1 MSVALT
7 HDFMPAVWT
16 SQFVPLGPTVPARMQ
31 SFQTSANSHP
41 PSVFIQQTTGLRA
54 SINPLRPPFAGEL
67 YRRGKQRRY
76 RTNFTA
82 QQLEELEAAFEKMRY
97 PDVFMREELA
107 MKINLTEA
115 RVQVNDLLDIILMP
129 FIASISVP

>member
-7 HDFMPAVWT
+7 HDFMPAVWA
-16 SQFVPLGPTVPARMQ
+16 SQFVPLGPAAVTPAGMQ
-31 SFQTSANSHP
+31 SFQTNANSHP
-41 PSVFIQQTTGLRA
+41 PSVFIQQPAGMRSA
-54 SINPLRPPFAGEL
+54 VNPLRPPSASEI
-67 YRRGKQRRY
+67 YRRGKQRRH

-82 QQLEELEAAFEKMRY
+82 QQLEELEAAFEKTRY

-115 RVQVNDLLDIILMP
+115 RVQVKR
-129 FIASISVP
+129 